1 MRTLLFLTL
10 LAGFVAAVV
19 LPHNEVGTH
28 GLPAVGGKAVTK
40 AQNPP
45 VEPPAKGDPV
55 ASFAAVE
62 IHVDA
67 AFAVCETAVWRT
79 VRAAGN
85 AQLNLPL
92 LI

>member
-1 MRTLLFLTL
+1 MRTLILLTL

-19 LPHNEVGTH
+19 LPHNELGTH

-40 AQNPP
+40 AQSPA

-55 ASFAAVE
+55 ACFVAVE
-62 IHVDA
+62 FHIHA
-67 AFAVCETAVWRT
+67 ACAVCETAIWRS
-79 VRAAGN
+79 VRTASN